1 MKDKCIAIIRKQ
13 IIMAKLRR
21 EFEKAVVEWFWRV
34 LARVRLTDSLWISK
48 PELLPQVI
56 SACDILNKI

>member
-21 EFEKAVVEWFWRV
+21 EFEKALVEWFWRV
-34 LARVRLTDSLWISK
+34 LARFRFADSLWISK

-56 SACDILNKI
+56 PACDLLNKV